1 MTYAY
6 ISVKELT
13 VDVLPALTIKPA
25 MLFGLKWDIST
36 WLNQNILVKGAP
48 LHVFNN
54 DAPGG
59 EKEPEPDL
67 DPIEQHTFR
76 TERCNTCV
84 GVFDKVIHGSAST
97 KYCDKTT
104 HAFELCAQV
113 STMVKTFLQSNGSPG
128 FWRHWFSGINRA
140 THLSFQQVFGLKGTM
155 KEVTQRFTDKC
166 SKWPSE
172 FGRRDCLAE
181 EFCLYSAV
189 ACHAKLATE
198 SEEVKEVEGIFRLEN
213 NEEME
218 S

>member
-1 MTYAY
+1 VTYAY

-104 HAFELCAQV
+104 RAFELCAQV
-113 STMVKTFLQSNGSPG
+113 STMVKIFLQSNGSPVRVIVLVLVTTVLG
-128 FWRHWFSGINRA
+128 GGGGVVHAIA
-140 THLSFQQVFGLKGTM
+140 LAVFID
-155 KEVTQRFTDKC
+155 RI
-166 SKWPSE
+166 
-172 FGRRDCLAE
+172 
-181 EFCLYSAV
+181 
-189 ACHAKLATE
+189 H
-198 SEEVKEVEGIFRLEN
+198 
-213 NEEME
+213 
-218 S
+218 

>member
-113 STMVKTFLQSNGSPG
+113 STMVKTFLQSNGSPVRVIVLVLVTSVLG
-128 FWRHWFSGINRA
+128 GGGGVVHAIALAVFIDRIHGSHSLISFIDFMMTIRSLTCFLCSVTLAAARVSGA
-140 THLSFQQVFGLKGTM
+140 TGL
-155 KEVTQRFTDKC
+155 
-166 SKWPSE
+166 
-172 FGRRDCLAE
+172 
-181 EFCLYSAV
+181 AV
-189 ACHAKLATE
+189 SIEPPICPFNKSL
-198 SEEVKEVEGIFRLEN
+198 G
-213 NEEME
+213 
-218 S
+218 